1 MKPKTIASTILGICL
16 ILMAVS
22 LWAYRSSHPSAASA
36 ELIASNSCSVCAP
49 PSTNQKCIGCGISL
63 ADEGASYDASYQ
75 GKTYRFCCKECAT
88 AFEKDPAAFMA
99 KHPALQ
105 Q

>member
-1 MKPKTIASTILGICL
+1 M
-16 ILMAVS
+16 
-22 LWAYRSSHPSAASA
+22 
-36 ELIASNSCSVCAP
+36 
-49 PSTNQKCIGCGISL
+49 SL
-63 ADEGASYDASYQ
+63 ADTGAPYDASYQ

-88 AFEKDPAAFMA
+88 AFEKDPAAFLA

>member
-1 MKPKTIASTILGICL
+1 MKPKTLVISILSLCL
-16 ILMAVS
+16 VLMAAS
-22 LWAYRSSHPSAASA
+22 LLAIRSCHPPATSAV
-36 ELIASNSCSVCAP
+36 LISESSCSVCAP
-49 PSTNQKCIGCGISL
+49 PSTQRKCIGCGMSL
-63 ADEGASYDASYQ
+63 ADTGAPYDASYQ

-88 AFEKDPAAFMA
+88 AFEKDPAAFLA